1 MNTTSVN
8 TAPSS
13 TEESATRP
21 RQRSLYRPARDRMI
35 AGVGSGIARYMGVD
49 ALIVRIALVVLVFVG
64 GIGIPLYLACW
75 LLMPAEGRDM
85 SIVDEFVADVHEW
98 RD

>member
-8 TAPSS
+8 TAPNS
-13 TEESATRP
+13 TRESGTH
-21 RQRSLYRPARDRMI
+21 SLYRPFRDRMI
-35 AGVGSGIARYMGVD
+35 AGVGSGIARSLGLD
-49 ALIVRIALVVLVFVG
+49 PLIVRIALVVLVFVG

-75 LLMPAEGRDM
+75 LLMPEEGCEKSIAREFADTARD
-85 SIVDEFVADVHEW
+85 W